1 MLKKEERTD
10 STAVKRSMAV
20 FAICDCCRQSF
31 TLSACCVCVQ
41 LIEKL
46 RQHRAFI
53 DEVSFDDIADAPND
67 LKSRWQQLMQFQEK
81 FEVR

>member
-20 FAICDCCRQSF
+20 FAICDCCRQS
-31 TLSACCVCVQ
+31 LLCLLAVCAQ

-81 FEVR
+81 FEVG

>member
-1 MLKKEERTD
+1 VIVVVSHSLCLL
-10 STAVKRSMAV
+10 AVRA
-20 FAICDCCRQSF
+20 
-31 TLSACCVCVQ
+31 Q

-81 FEVR
+81 FEVG